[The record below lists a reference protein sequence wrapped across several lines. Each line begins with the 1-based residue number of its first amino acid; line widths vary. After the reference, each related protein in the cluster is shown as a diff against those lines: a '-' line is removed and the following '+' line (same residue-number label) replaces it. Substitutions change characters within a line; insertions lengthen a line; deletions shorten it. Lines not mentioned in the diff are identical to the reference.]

1 MSTERLTKMGK
12 KNTEINIIK
21 NPQNHDPTFV
31 SDPLKELMLRYSNHQ
46 ENNNITNNYY
56 SDEKMVKKARHSSNK
71 FSKSE
76 LRNKSKQGVSKH
88 NHSPVYE

>member
-1 MSTERLTKMGK
+1 MGK

-21 NPQNHDPTFV
+21 NPQDQDPTFV
-31 SDPLKELMLRYSNHQ
+31 SDPLKDLMLRYSNHQ
-46 ENNNITNNYY
+46 ENNSMVNNCD
-56 SDEKMVKKARHSSNK
+56 SNEKMVKKARHSSNK

-76 LRNKSKQGVSKH
+76 LRNKSKQGVSKQ